1 MAGLAAGQSTEVE
14 VEELL
19 AEPVQHLWSPAHPP
33 YSPWA
38 AEVNGLEPGRR
49 YAFRCSAINA
59 QGSSGWGPT
68 SQLDTLPGLPFP
80 VDCLSLAAATSTSL
94 RVQWSQP
101 YGQGAPVTGYVLE
114 VADGTALEQQAGGEL
129 DPLFS
134 PAHQGPECSATG
146 ACAALYCCLFT
157 NYALQCAA
165 HIALQAACYFFH
177 LAISMQLCSRTC
189 LPLCP
194 LCPSALQ

>member
-1 MAGLAAGQSTEVE
+1 MAGIAAGQLNKIE
-14 VEELL
+14 VEEML
-19 AEPVQHLWSPAHPP
+19 AEPRPP
-33 YSPWA
+33 CNASSRLPTLPTPGA
-38 AEVNGLEPGRR
+38 AEVDGLEPGRR

-114 VADGTALEQQAGGEL
+114 VADAAALEQQAGGEL
-129 DPLFS
+129 DQLFS

-146 ACAALYCCLFT
+146 ACATLHCSRFT
-157 NYALQCAA
+157 HYALQCAT
-165 HIALQAACYFFH
+165 HIGVQAACYCFH
-177 LAISMQLCSRTC
+177 PAMSMQLFSHTC

-194 LCPSALQ
+194 SAPQ